1 MILMM
6 RNNPRRKIT
15 KNKINKR
22 KVVSNKQ
29 LKVNFSMGY
38 SNGIHCF
45 LFKTRLAESDQD
57 EEEEPAP
64 APVVNAQPVENKEAT
79 QGSSIFLSEKT

>member
-1 MILMM
+1 
-6 RNNPRRKIT
+6 
-15 KNKINKR
+15 
-22 KVVSNKQ
+22 
-29 LKVNFSMGY
+29 MGY